1 MKKRPVIIAAAC
13 MLWAAPALAGQADVG
28 PSPSGSE
35 HSRDLGSMRGSFGE
49 PRTYGYDPETEMRR
63 HGEGEGRYR
72 HGEGEWR
79 HYHGEGM
86 REGCK
91 YITVRQRQGDEI
103 IVRHFRRCD

>member
-1 MKKRPVIIAAAC
+1 MEKRLVIIAAAC
-13 MLWAAPALAGQADVG
+13 ALWAGPALAGQADI
-28 PSPSGSE
+28 GSSEQRMNRE
-35 HSRDLGSMRGSFGE
+35 HSGE
-49 PRTYGYDPETEMRR
+49 PRTYGYERENEWRR
-63 HGEGEGRYR
+63 Q
-72 HGEGEWR
+72 GEGEWR